1 MQFSSFD
8 WCIKK
13 NVCECLNKVLL
24 ISAEY
29 CSFVQARIKVKRVLT
44 PPPQPLGKFKVNSFT
59 YIKVTKKRSQ
69 TPPPFPSK
77 QNYFLN
83 TPPGGGD
90 SGSAHLTLFCQLL
103 TRKNVNC
110 KYCQKKK
117 TRSGHFRL
125 FRVFENRFLFLRNEI
140 CIRKR
145 ACFHTV

>member
-1 MQFSSFD
+1 MQFGSFD

-69 TPPPFPSK
+69 TPPPFPQQTK
-77 QNYFLN
+77 LFLEH
-83 TPPGGGD
+83 PSPRGGGREFWIRASYIVLSIID
-90 SGSAHLTLFCQLL
+90 EEKCQL
-103 TRKNVNC
+103 
-110 KYCQKKK
+110 
-117 TRSGHFRL
+117 
-125 FRVFENRFLFLRNEI
+125 
-140 CIRKR
+140 
-145 ACFHTV
+145 